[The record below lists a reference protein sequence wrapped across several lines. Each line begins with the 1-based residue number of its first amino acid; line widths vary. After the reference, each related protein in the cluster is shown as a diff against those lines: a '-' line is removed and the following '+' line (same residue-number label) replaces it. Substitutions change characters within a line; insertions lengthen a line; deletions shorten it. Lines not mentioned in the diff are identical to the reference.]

1 MNVVFACDN
10 NYVPLLTISAVSF
23 LVNNQND
30 FDEINIFILDDGIS
44 ESNKNK
50 VNSILSEYK
59 CNISFIKTK
68 KIEELDFKVLS
79 LEREDIAS
87 LTTYARLFIPSLL
100 PDDVDKLLYLDC
112 DSIIVDSFKQLW
124 QEDISDYYCAAV
136 QDCSNTSYMEA
147 LGIPRNEKYYNAGV
161 LLINLEKW
169 REDNVENQ
177 FMEFLTDNQQRYYQ
191 HDQGVLN
198 NIFKNKIKTVSPKY
212 NLQGYFQFLDYNL
225 SRKYACIEIEYY
237 SREIM
242 DDARKNPVFL
252 HFCAADYFRPWKNP
266 NHPYFKEFEYYADLA
281 GFKDVIDYS
290 TEFNSKQLMFQ
301 RFSQNKLGSILLNL
315 VPASM
320 VRKVIN
326 KNAFRELDEEVN
338 KAKELK

>member
-1 MNVVFACDN
+1 MNVVFACDD

-23 LVNNQND
+23 LVNNKND
-30 FDEINIFILDDGIS
+30 FDEINIFILDDGIR
-44 ESNKNK
+44 EKNKNK
-50 VNSILSEYK
+50 VNSILSEYD
-59 CNISFIKTK
+59 CSISFIKTK

-87 LTTYARLFIPSLL
+87 LTTYARLFISSLL
-100 PDDVDKLLYLDC
+100 PRDVDKVLYLDC
-112 DSIIVDSFKQLW
+112 DSIIVDSFKELW
-124 QEDISDYYCAAV
+124 NEDISNYYCAAV

-161 LLINLEKW
+161 LLINLKKW
-169 REDNVENQ
+169 REDNVEDK
-177 FMEFLTDNQQRYYQ
+177 FVEFLTDNQQRFYQ

-237 SREIM
+237 SRKIM

-252 HFCAADYFRPWKNP
+252 HFCAADYFRPWKNS

-281 GFKDVIDYS
+281 GFKDVIEYS
-290 TEFNSKQLMFQ
+290 TEFNNKQLLFQ
-301 RFSQNKLGSILLNL
+301 RFSQNKFGSMLLNL
-315 VPASM
+315 VPASI

-326 KNAFRELDEEVN
+326 KNVFRELDEEIN

>member
-1 MNVVFACDN
+1 MNVVFACDD

-23 LVNNQND
+23 LVNNKND
-30 FDEINIFILDDGIS
+30 FEEINIFILDDGIS
-44 ESNKNK
+44 KNNKNK
-50 VNSILSEYK
+50 VNSILSEYN
-59 CNISFIKTK
+59 CNILFIKTK
-68 KIEELDFKVLS
+68 KIEELDFKVLY

-87 LTTYARLFIPSLL
+87 LTTYARLFITSLL
-100 PDDVDKLLYLDC
+100 LDNIDKILYLDC
-112 DSIIVDSFKQLW
+112 DSIIVDSFKELW
-124 QEDISDYYCAAV
+124 QEDISNYYCAAV

-161 LLINLEKW
+161 LLINLKKW
-169 REDNVENQ
+169 REDNVEDK
-177 FMEFLTDNQQRYYQ
+177 FVEFLTDNQQRFYQ

-225 SRKYACIEIEYY
+225 SRKYSCIETEYY
-237 SREIM
+237 SKEIM

-266 NHPYFKEFEYYADLA
+266 NHPYFKEFEYYAILA
-281 GFKDVIDYS
+281 GFKDIIDYS
-290 TEFNSKQLMFQ
+290 TEFNNKQLLFQ
-301 RFSQNKLGSILLNL
+301 KFSQNKFGSMLLNL

-320 VRKVIN
+320 VIKVIN
-326 KNAFRELDEEVN
+326 KNAFNELNEEVN

>member
-1 MNVVFACDN
+1 MNVVFACDD

-23 LVNNQND
+23 RVNNKND
-30 FDEINIFILDDGIS
+30 FEEINIFILDDGIS
-44 ESNKNK
+44 KNNKNK
-50 VNSILSEYK
+50 VNSILSEYN
-59 CNISFIKTK
+59 CNILFIKTK
-68 KIEELDFKVLS
+68 KIEELDFKVLY

-87 LTTYARLFIPSLL
+87 LTTYARLFITSLL
-100 PDDVDKLLYLDC
+100 LDNIDKILYLDC
-112 DSIIVDSFKQLW
+112 DSIIVDSFKELW
-124 QEDISDYYCAAV
+124 QEDISNYYCATV

-147 LGIPRNEKYYNAGV
+147 LGIPRNEKYYNVGV
-161 LLINLEKW
+161 LLINLKKW
-169 REDNVENQ
+169 HEDNVEDK
-177 FMEFLTDNQQRYYQ
+177 FVEFLTDNQQRFYQ

-225 SRKYACIEIEYY
+225 SRKYSCIETEYY
-237 SREIM
+237 SKEIM

-266 NHPYFKEFEYYADLA
+266 NHPYFKEFEYYAILA
-281 GFKDVIDYS
+281 GFKDIIDYS
-290 TEFNSKQLMFQ
+290 TEFNNKQLLFQ
-301 RFSQNKLGSILLNL
+301 KFSQNKFGSMLLNL

-326 KNAFRELDEEVN
+326 KNAFNELNEEVN

>member
-1 MNVVFACDN
+1 MNVVFACDD

-23 LVNNQND
+23 LVNNKND
-30 FDEINIFILDDGIS
+30 FEEINIFILDDGIS
-44 ESNKNK
+44 KNNKNK
-50 VNSILSEYK
+50 VNSILSEYN
-59 CNISFIKTK
+59 CNILFIKTK
-68 KIEELDFKVLS
+68 KIEELDFKVLY

-87 LTTYARLFIPSLL
+87 LTTYARLFITSLL
-100 PDDVDKLLYLDC
+100 PDNIDKILYLDC
-112 DSIIVDSFKQLW
+112 DSIIVDSFKELW
-124 QEDISDYYCAAV
+124 QEDISNYYCAAV

-161 LLINLEKW
+161 LLINLKKW
-169 REDNVENQ
+169 REDNVEDK
-177 FMEFLTDNQQRYYQ
+177 FVEFLTDNQQRFYQ

-225 SRKYACIEIEYY
+225 SRKYSCIETEYY
-237 SREIM
+237 SKEIM

-266 NHPYFKEFEYYADLA
+266 NHPYFKEFEYYAILA
-281 GFKDVIDYS
+281 GFKDIIDYS
-290 TEFNSKQLMFQ
+290 TEFNNKQLLFQ
-301 RFSQNKLGSILLNL
+301 KFSQNKFGSMLLNL

-326 KNAFRELDEEVN
+326 KNAFNELNEEVN

>member
-1 MNVVFACDN
+1 MNVVLASDN
-10 NYVPLLTISAVSF
+10 NYVSLLTISIVSF

-30 FDEINIFILDDGIS
+30 FDEINIFILDDGIT

-50 VNSILSEYK
+50 INYILKDYN

-79 LEREDIAS
+79 LERAEIPS

-100 PDDVDKLLYLDC
+100 PDDVDKVLYLDC
-112 DSIIVDSFKQLW
+112 DSIIVDSFKELW

-136 QDCSNTSYMEA
+136 RDCSNTSFMEA
-147 LGIPRNEKYYNAGV
+147 LGIPRGEKYFNAGV
-161 LLINLEKW
+161 LFINLKKW
-169 REDNVENQ
+169 REDNVEDK
-177 FMEFLTDNQQRYYQ
+177 FIDFLTNNQHRYYQ

-198 NIFKNKIKTVSPKY
+198 HVFKNQIRTIHPKY
-212 NLQGYFQFLDYNL
+212 NLQGYFQFMNYNI
-225 SRKYACIEIEYY
+225 SRKFSCIEIEYY
-237 SREIM
+237 SKEIM

-266 NHPYFKEFEYYADLA
+266 NHPYFMEFEYYANLA
-281 GFKDVIDYS
+281 GLKDVIDYS
-290 TEFNSKQLMFQ
+290 TKFNSKQLLFQ
-301 RFSQNKLGSILLNL
+301 KFSQNKLGAVLLNL
-315 VPASM
+315 VPSSM

-326 KNAFRELDEEVN
+326 KNAFKELDEEFN
-338 KAKELK
+338 KAKELN